1 MNYSKIAGKIRHKLT
16 EFSGNLS
23 VGLSK
28 PAARFINE
36 MLYGITSRQSVLLSE
51 VVRSLDEP
59 IPQIKT
65 ENRLSS
71 GLRRDDLGKHIME
84 GVLRAGANSVGD
96 DTLLILDISDIAK
109 KHARAM
115 EHLARVHDGSEG
127 TLANGYWTV
136 NVVSAE
142 LSGKRI
148 KPLYG
153 SLYSQESPAF
163 ISENHEL
170 LTAVGLVSE
179 AVGRRG
185 IWVMDRGGDRPSL
198 FNPLL
203 DDGLRFLIRLRG
215 DRKLAFGR
223 DKTSSAL
230 DAALNCPMMYTE
242 QVTREQDGKPR
253 VVRVEFGARRV
264 RLPWRDDD
272 LWLVVVKGFGKEPLM
287 LLTNTDIT
295 KSRKSLWRVVRQYI
309 TRWEIEETIRYVKQ
323 CYGLEN
329 VRVRKYEALRNLFAI
344 LQAVVYFATAWMG
357 QYARHGILAHHAI
370 TAAKRFFGS
379 PEFVYY
385 AIADGVGEILRKH
398 GSRRNTADVWKRTSP
413 QLALL

>member
-1 MNYSKIAGKIRHKLT
+1 MNYSKTAGKIRNKLA

-23 VGLSK
+23 AGLSK
-28 PAARFINE
+28 PASRFVGE
-36 MLYGITSRQSVLLSE
+36 MIYGITSRQSVLLSE
-51 VVRSLDEP
+51 VVRSLGEP
-59 IPQIKT
+59 IPEIKT
-65 ENRLSS
+65 ENRLSV
-71 GLRRDDLGKHIME
+71 GLRRKDLGKHIME

-96 DTLLILDISDIAK
+96 DTLLILDMSDIAK
-109 KHARAM
+109 KHASAM
-115 EHLARVHDGSEG
+115 EHLAVVRDGSEG
-127 TLANGYWTV
+127 KLANGYWTV

-142 LSGKRI
+142 LCGKRI
-148 KPLYG
+148 TPLYG
-153 SLYSQESPAF
+153 SLYSSVSPAF

-170 LTAVGLVSE
+170 LTAVAMVAQ

-203 DDGLRFLIRLRG
+203 DDNLRFLFRLRG
-215 DRKLAFGR
+215 DRQLVCGGKAR
-223 DKTSSAL
+223 SAL
-230 DAALNCPMMYTE
+230 SAAQSCPMPYAET
-242 QVTREQDGKPR
+242 TLRERDGKPCA
-253 VVRVEFGARRV
+253 VRVEFGARRV

-323 CYGLEN
+323 SYGLEN
-329 VRVRKYEALRNLFAI
+329 VRVRKYEALKNLFAI
-344 LQAVVYFATAWMG
+344 LQAAVYFATAWLG

-385 AIADGVGEILRKH
+385 AIADGVGEILRRH
-398 GSRRNTADVWKRTSP
+398 GSYAKEPNVRQRTLP